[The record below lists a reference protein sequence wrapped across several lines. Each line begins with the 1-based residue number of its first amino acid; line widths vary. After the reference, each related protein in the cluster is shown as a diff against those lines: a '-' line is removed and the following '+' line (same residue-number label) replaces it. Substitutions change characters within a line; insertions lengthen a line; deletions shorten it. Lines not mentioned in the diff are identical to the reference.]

1 MRKTSFSAMC
11 VLALLVGGCENSSD
25 NNRGLTFDTLEV
37 NFEGSL
43 PNGSWEPE
51 TEFGLFATCTRND
64 SRATPMSTN
73 AHARYTAA
81 EAGESALLRSASDD
95 DRIAALA
102 SDHNFRFH
110 AYSPYTGTVNDMT
123 AIPVQIPASQSYA
136 EGRDRGFY
144 TASKSVT
151 TVVPTVKLEF
161 RNIFSTLELYL
172 PDDLLDE
179 DGNSVIRRMTIEP
192 AAESG
197 FSGALAVGGFYDL
210 TTGIFTDDP
219 ASRAQRI
226 EVDFGE
232 QGLLLNRDYTKVPV
246 AVAPFT
252 VPEGG
257 LMLTFAD
264 LENKESSITILSR
277 TEDAGTALA
286 AGEVMRQYLS
296 ASDDGIVPVTFPVV
310 FPLGYE
316 NGRPV
321 FSSATQ
327 PQWLDEGIWI
337 CPSQTQAYAEWQK
350 VSDPSD
356 RYEQK
361 LEYVASNIG
370 SPGIKGIWTGDGFE
384 FTLPVRRF
392 AAGTSVTVTFPMYTR
407 QGPVFWLIEY
417 LDGGEWKCNKEP
429 MTCYDPD
436 YTREATF
443 TLIRGGRVIE
453 HTMRFENEVKS
464 GYLKFR
470 IRCADGSVQA
480 DSDTKVAVRETPWVS
495 GTAYGAPFYLYL
507 AGSDVKSVTFS
518 AN

>member
-1 MRKTSFSAMC
+1 MC
-11 VLALLVGGCENSSD
+11 VLALLVAGCENSSD

-43 PNGSWEPE
+43 PNGSWQPG
-51 TEFGLFATCTRND
+51 TEIGLFASCTRND
-64 SRATPMSTN
+64 TRSTPMSVN
-73 AHARYTAA
+73 EHAKYTAA
-81 EAGESALLRSASDD
+81 DAGESARLRSVSDD
-95 DRIAALA
+95 DRITALA
-102 SDHNFRFH
+102 ADHNFQFY
-110 AYSPYTGTVNDMT
+110 AYHPYSDAPGDMR
-123 AIPVQIPASQSYA
+123 AIPAQVPARQSYA

-144 TASKSVT
+144 TASKRAT
-151 TVVPTVKLEF
+151 TVVPTVELAF
-161 RNIFSTLELYL
+161 SNIFSTLELYL

-179 DGNSVIRRMTIEP
+179 EGNSVIRRMAIEP
-192 AAESG
+192 AEEAN
-197 FSGALAVGGFYDL
+197 FSGALAVSGTYDL
-210 TTGIFTDDP
+210 TTGSFTDTP
-219 ASRAQRI
+219 ESRAQRI

-232 QGLLLNRDYTKVPV
+232 QGLLLNRDYTNVPV
-246 AVAPFT
+246 VVAPFT

-257 LMLTFAD
+257 LKLTFAD
-264 LENKESSITILSR
+264 LENKESSTTILSR
-277 TEDAGTALA
+277 SEDAGTVLA

-296 ASDDGIVPVTFPVV
+296 ASDDGIIPVAFPVV

-321 FSSATQ
+321 FSSTTQ
-327 PQWLDEGIWI
+327 PRWLEEGIWV
-337 CPSQTQAYAEWQK
+337 CPSQPQAYAEWHK
-350 VSDPSD
+350 ESDPSD
-356 RYEQK
+356 RYVQK

-384 FTLPVRRF
+384 FTLPVRKF

-453 HTMRFENEVKS
+453 HTMRFENAVAS
-464 GYLKFR
+464 GHLKFR

-518 AN
+518 VN